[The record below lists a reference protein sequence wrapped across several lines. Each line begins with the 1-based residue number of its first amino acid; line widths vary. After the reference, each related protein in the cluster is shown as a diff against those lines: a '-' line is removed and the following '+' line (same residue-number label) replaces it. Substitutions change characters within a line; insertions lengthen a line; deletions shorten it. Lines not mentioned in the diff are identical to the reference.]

1 MFKYYKNCIFR
12 IKSKIYK
19 TIKNLFFLIIFV
31 FVQNIAFAQTKVL
44 ESLTQEPISY
54 ATISFGNGQGF
65 FADDDGMF
73 IFNKTLYPDVD
84 TLFISALGFK
94 DLAISSDNLPKTLFL
109 ETHID
114 ELDEVV
120 VHSKIDKKF
129 KVETLKPYLDDDYFK
144 CWLPTIESEIA
155 VFFPNNDDQLKKIT
169 NIHFPITLESK
180 DWDQRKKKNA
190 EKKAFSTLFKV
201 KFYNNE
207 NGFPGKALTY
217 ENIVFRATEKNGDV
231 FELDVSNYDIFIPK
245 SGFFVSIQVLGYTNA
260 NGKLLPNKKYKE
272 IKSNDGIVKIP
283 TNFRPLLPFTNEIA
297 QHNTFIKRVFL
308 QNNEWTRFQTGSSIN
323 SSLLK
328 AGLNN
333 YGVGISY
340 RVYEED

>member
-1 MFKYYKNCIFR
+1 VLNF
-12 IKSKIYK
+12 
-19 TIKNLFFLIIFV
+19 T
-31 FVQNIAFAQTKVL
+31 FAQTRIL
-44 ESLTQEPISY
+44 ETQTQEPISY

-65 FADDDGMF
+65 FADDDGLF
-73 IFNKTLYPDVD
+73 IFNKKLYPDVD
-84 TLFISALGFK
+84 SLFISALGYK
-94 DLAISSDNLPKTLFL
+94 DLAISSDNLSEIIFL
-109 ETHID
+109 ETHVD

-120 VHSKIDKKF
+120 VHSKIDRKF

-155 VFFPNNDDQLKKIT
+155 IFFPNNDNQLKKIIQ
-169 NIHFPITLESK
+169 IHFPITLESK
-180 DWDQRKKKNA
+180 DWEKRNKKNTD
-190 EKKAFSTLFKV
+190 KKPFSTLFKV

-207 NGFPGKALTY
+207 NGFPGKILTY
-217 ENIVFRATEKNGDV
+217 NNIVFRTTEKDGDV
-231 FELDVSNYDIFIPK
+231 FDLDVSDHEIFIPK
-245 SGFFVSIQVLGYTNA
+245 TGFFVSIQVLGYTNS

-272 IKSNDGIVKIP
+272 IKSSNGIVKIP
-283 TNFRPLLPFTNEIA
+283 TNFRPLLPFTNEIT

-308 QNNEWTRFQTGSSIN
+308 QNNEWKSFQIRNGID

-340 RVYEED
+340 RIYEDD